1 MILKFPKEKLG
12 LLRTLVTEQ
21 EIRTVLENSLEDLP
35 EHALYKVGDAIHALV
50 GGIIPTKLTVYG
62 ARAGGY
68 GTVYTVLDEHLRRYC
83 LKLPRFSSVDDEE
96 AERIRREARLW
107 LRLGSH
113 QNIAYAYSVLEVNGS
128 VALMIEYLSG
138 RDLSF
143 RMAKKR
149 LSIQEAIAYAIQ
161 ICRGLSYAQARIPGF
176 VHGDIKPSNC
186 LLAAD
191 GTLKVTDFGQVRTVE
206 QPLGES
212 GDVPASF
219 EDLISP
225 ARPRRWA
232 AGTPAY
238 MAPEQFDATAPP
250 DAKTDIY
257 SFGITLFEMV
267 TGQKPFPG
275 RYHAECFEQH
285 TTAIP
290 NPPVSLN
297 RDVPLQLSD
306 LILRCMSKL
315 PSERP
320 QDFSIIEQDL
330 AGIYREEFEAGVPQT
345 APGTLTAEE
354 TIAHSAGLFS
364 LGEHA
369 QAIEQLDHLLKNNP
383 ESASAWAVK
392 GKICTALGR
401 NDDAETCLARAVEL
415 DRRLAFGWSGMG
427 EVLIQQELYQQALGY
442 FQKAIALDSQVP
454 AFWYQKGIGLFK
466 LGHVRDAA
474 KCFRRALKID
484 SRQAVALSALGDT
497 QFDVGEVES
506 AIRSYESA
514 VALDWR
520 CIEPRIQLA
529 NAYYSCGLFD
539 RAIDN
544 CRAALALRPANLLL
558 QARLNAACRALYT
571 KLKPGNEEE
580 AEELF
585 SLLRENG
592 ISATEVVRRGLE
604 CLARSN
610 HDPWVFYLLA
620 SKFHNVANK
629 IGHPAGTTIREALLR
644 INIHEVSHRSTL
656 YWLGRLFYR
665 IGDYDSCTLV
675 FNESV
680 ARLGG
685 DDKSLYYLALCCELK
700 QDYQPALDYYRQVLA
715 IDPRCDLSRQGV
727 KRLERLLARP
737 ATSLLA
743 TPGLVADNALAD
755 VRLAAV

>member
-1 MILKFPKEKLG
+1 M
-12 LLRTLVTEQ
+12 
-21 EIRTVLENSLEDLP
+21 LENSLEELP
-35 EHALYKVGDAIHALV
+35 KHALYKVGDSIHALV

-62 ARAGGY
+62 AKAGGY
-68 GTVYTVLDEHLRRYC
+68 GTVYTVLDDHLRRYC
-83 LKLPRFSSVDDEE
+83 LKLPRVPSVDDEE
-96 AERIRREARLW
+96 AERIRREAKLW

-113 QNIAYAYSVLEVNGS
+113 QNIAYAYSVVELNGS
-128 VALMIEYLSG
+128 IALMIEYLSG

-143 RMAKKR
+143 RMARKR
-149 LSIQEAIAYAIQ
+149 LSIREAIAYAIQ
-161 ICRGLSYAQARIPGF
+161 ICRGLSHAQARIPGF

-186 LLAAD
+186 LLAAN

-206 QPLGES
+206 QPIGES
-212 GDVPASF
+212 GDVSAFS
-219 EDLISP
+219 EDLISQE
-225 ARPRRWA
+225 RPRRWA
-232 AGTPAY
+232 AGTPSY
-238 MAPEQFDATAPP
+238 MAPEQFDATARP
-250 DAKTDIY
+250 DVKTDIY

-285 TTAIP
+285 STAIP
-290 NPPVSLN
+290 NQPVSLN
-297 RDVPLQLSD
+297 ADIPLQLSD
-306 LILRCMSKL
+306 LILRCLSKL
-315 PSERP
+315 PSDRP

-330 AGIYREEFEAGVPQT
+330 AGIYRKEFEASVPQST
-345 APGTLTAEE
+345 PGALTQEE
-354 TIAHSAGLFS
+354 TIAHSAGLYL

-369 QAIEQLDHLLKNNP
+369 QAIEQLDQLLKSNP
-383 ESASAWAVK
+383 ESATAWAVK
-392 GKICTALGR
+392 GRVCAALGR
-401 NDDAETCLARAVEL
+401 NDDAATSLTRALDL
-415 DRRLAFGWSGMG
+415 DRRLAFGWSGLG
-427 EVLIQQELYQQALGY
+427 ELLIQHELYQQALGY

-454 AFWYQKGIGLFK
+454 AFWYQKGISLLK
-466 LGHVRDAA
+466 IGHVRDAA

-484 SRQAVALSALGDT
+484 SRQAVVLSALGDT
-497 QFDVGEVES
+497 QFHVGDVEA
-506 AIRSYESA
+506 AIRSYETA

-544 CRAALALRPANLLL
+544 CRAALALRPANLPL

-571 KLKPGNEEE
+571 KLKCGNEEE

-592 ISATEVVRRGLE
+592 ISANEVVRRCLE
-604 CLARSN
+604 CLAKSN
-610 HDPWVFYLLA
+610 YDPLVFYLMA
-620 SKFHNVANK
+620 SKLHSVANK
-629 IGHPAGTTIREALLR
+629 IGHRASRTIREALSR
-644 INIHEVSHRSTL
+644 INIHEVAHRSTL

-675 FNESV
+675 FNQSV

-700 QDYQPALDYYRQVLA
+700 QDYQRALDYYRQVLA

-737 ATSLLA
+737 ATSLSP
-743 TPGLVADNALAD
+743 TPGLVANSALAD
-755 VRLAAV
+755 VGLAAI